1 MKEQFDTLEEA
12 REFADKQYYDGFLY
26 VVKDETMGTKN
37 CGKYYV
43 MSHNALHT
51 YVHRYLNLK
60 VIESWDYSL
69 RLNV

>member
-1 MKEQFDTLEEA
+1 MKEQFDTLAAA

-43 MSHNALHT
+43 MSHNALNT
-51 YVHRYLNLK
+51 YTNRYLNLH
-60 VIESWDYSL
+60 VIEEWDCSL
-69 RLNV
+69 RPNV